1 MSFAALHF
9 THCKKSIKRI
19 CRENVLGDVGHQQ
32 QIVKP
37 SMTIKTMRAW
47 RSNTKGLA
55 GLELG
60 EAPCPEPKDGELL
73 VRVDAAALNYADLLM
88 MDDRYQVRPER
99 PFVAGQELA
108 GTVVAAGQG
117 AGFAEGDQIASKVV
131 YGGFADY
138 AIVRADMAMR
148 VPAGFSPEAAAALPI
163 AYTTALIGLT
173 ECTTVSPADTVLVL
187 AAAGGTGLAMVEVA
201 KHCGAFVIAAA
212 GGADKCALTLEHGAD
227 IAIDYRRGALIDQ
240 VRAFTIG
247 RGVNVVVDSV
257 GGDSTLDALRLLSW
271 GGRLL
276 IVGFSSGTIP
286 QLPANRLMLR
296 RLSAIG
302 VYWDNVHDRDAIVRT
317 NERLSKIVASGE
329 VRPHI
334 GAVFPF
340 DELPKALTALGDR
353 GTTGKVILKVAPSTA
368 G

>member
-1 MSFAALHF
+1 
-9 THCKKSIKRI
+9 
-19 CRENVLGDVGHQQ
+19 
-32 QIVKP
+32 
-37 SMTIKTMRAW
+37 MTTKMMRAW
-47 RSNTKGLA
+47 RSNTKGLT

-60 EAPCPEPKDGELL
+60 EAPCPVPKAGELL

-88 MDDRYQVRPER
+88 IDDRYQVKPER
-99 PFVAGQELA
+99 PFIAGQELA

-117 AGFAEGDQIASKVV
+117 AGFTAGEQVASKVIC
-131 YGGFADY
+131 GGFADY

-148 VPAGFSPEAAAALPI
+148 VPAGFSLEAAAALPI
-163 AYTTALIGLT
+163 AYTTALIALS
-173 ECTTVSPADTVLVL
+173 ECTTVSAADTVLVL

-201 KHCGAFVIAAA
+201 KHYGAFVIAAA
-212 GGADKCALTLEHGAD
+212 GGADKCALTQAHGAD
-227 IAIDYRRGALIDQ
+227 IAIDYRRGRLIDQ
-240 VRAFTIG
+240 VRAVTIG

-257 GGDSTLDALRLLSW
+257 GGDATMDALRLLAW

-276 IVGFSSGTIP
+276 IVGFSSGEIP
-286 QLPANRLMLR
+286 QIPANRLMLR

-302 VYWDNVHDRDAIVRT
+302 VYWDNTHDREAVART
-317 NERLSKIVASGE
+317 NERLFNLVASGE

-340 DELPKALTALGDR
+340 DELPQALAALGDR
-353 GTTGKVILKVAPSTA
+353 GTTGKVILKTAPSPN

>member
-1 MSFAALHF
+1 
-9 THCKKSIKRI
+9 
-19 CRENVLGDVGHQQ
+19 
-32 QIVKP
+32 
-37 SMTIKTMRAW
+37 MTTKTMLAW

-60 EAPCPEPKDGELL
+60 EAPCPEPKAGELL

-88 MDDRYQVRPER
+88 IDDRYQVKPER
-99 PFVAGQELA
+99 PFIAGQELA
-108 GTVVAAGQG
+108 GTVVTAGQG
-117 AGFAEGDQIASKVV
+117 AGFAAGEQVASKVIC
-131 YGGFADY
+131 GGFADY

-163 AYTTALIGLT
+163 AYTTALIALA
-173 ECTTVSPADTVLVL
+173 ECTTVSAADTVLVL

-201 KHCGAFVIAAA
+201 KHYGAFVIAAA
-212 GGADKCALTLEHGAD
+212 GGADKCALTQAHGAD
-227 IAIDYRRGALIDQ
+227 IAIDYRRGPLIDQ
-240 VRAFTIG
+240 VRAVTIG

-257 GGDSTLDALRLLSW
+257 GGDATMDALRLLTW

-302 VYWDNVHDRDAIVRT
+302 VYWDNTRDQDAITRT
-317 NERLSKIVASGE
+317 NERLSNLVASGE

-340 DELPKALTALGDR
+340 DELPQALAALGDR
-353 GTTGKVILKVAPSTA
+353 GTTGKVILKTAPSPKV
-368 G
+368 

>member
-1 MSFAALHF
+1 
-9 THCKKSIKRI
+9 
-19 CRENVLGDVGHQQ
+19 
-32 QIVKP
+32 
-37 SMTIKTMRAW
+37 MTTKTMLAW

-60 EAPCPEPKDGELL
+60 EAPCPEPKPGELL

-88 MDDRYQVRPER
+88 IDDRYQVKPER
-99 PFVAGQELA
+99 PFIAGQELA
-108 GTVVAAGQG
+108 GTVVVAGQG
-117 AGFAEGDQIASKVV
+117 ARFAAGDQIASKVIC
-131 YGGFADY
+131 GGFADY

-163 AYTTALIGLT
+163 AYTTALIALA
-173 ECTTVSPADTVLVL
+173 ECTTVSAADTVLVL

-201 KHCGAFVIAAA
+201 KHYGAFVIAAA
-212 GGADKCALTLEHGAD
+212 GGADKCALTQAHGAD
-227 IAIDYRRGALIDQ
+227 IAIDYRRGPLIDQ
-240 VRAFTIG
+240 VRAVTIG

-257 GGDSTLDALRLLSW
+257 GGDATMDALRLLAW

-302 VYWDNVHDRDAIVRT
+302 VYWDNTHDQDAIART
-317 NERLSKIVASGE
+317 NERLSNLVESGE

-340 DELPKALTALGDR
+340 DELPQALAALGDR
-353 GTTGKVILKVAPSTA
+353 GTTGKVILKTAPSPK

>member
-1 MSFAALHF
+1 
-9 THCKKSIKRI
+9 
-19 CRENVLGDVGHQQ
+19 
-32 QIVKP
+32 
-37 SMTIKTMRAW
+37 MTTKTMRAW

-88 MDDRYQVRPER
+88 IDDRYQVRPER

-148 VPAGFSPEAAAALPI
+148 VPAGYSPEAAAALPI

-353 GTTGKVILKVAPSTA
+353 GTTGKVILKTAPSTA

>member
-1 MSFAALHF
+1 
-9 THCKKSIKRI
+9 
-19 CRENVLGDVGHQQ
+19 
-32 QIVKP
+32 
-37 SMTIKTMRAW
+37 MTTTTMRAW
-47 RSNTKGLA
+47 RSTTEGLA

-60 EAPCPEPKDGELL
+60 EAPCPEPKAGELL

-88 MDDRYQVRPER
+88 IDDRYQVKPER
-99 PFVAGQELA
+99 PFIAGQELA

-117 AGFAEGDQIASKVV
+117 AGFTAGEQIASKVIC
-131 YGGFADY
+131 GAFADY

-148 VPAGFSPEAAAALPI
+148 VPVGFSLEAAAALPI
-163 AYTTALIGLT
+163 AYTTALIALS

-201 KHCGAFVIAAA
+201 KHYGAFVIAAA
-212 GGADKCALTLEHGAD
+212 GGADKCALTQAHGAD
-227 IAIDYRRGALIDQ
+227 IAIDYRRGRLIDQ
-240 VRAFTIG
+240 VRAVTIG

-257 GGDSTLDALRLLSW
+257 GGDATMDALRLLAW

-276 IVGFSSGTIP
+276 IVGFSSGEIP
-286 QLPANRLMLR
+286 QIPANRLMLR

-302 VYWDNVHDRDAIVRT
+302 VYWDNTHDREAVART
-317 NERLSKIVASGE
+317 NERLSSFIANGE

-340 DELPKALTALGDR
+340 DELPQALAALGDR
-353 GTTGKVILKVAPSTA
+353 GTTGKVILKTAPSPN

>member
-1 MSFAALHF
+1 
-9 THCKKSIKRI
+9 
-19 CRENVLGDVGHQQ
+19 
-32 QIVKP
+32 
-37 SMTIKTMRAW
+37 MTIKTMRAW

-88 MDDRYQVRPER
+88 IDDRYQVRPER

-148 VPAGFSPEAAAALPI
+148 VPAGYSPEAAAALPI

-212 GGADKCALTLEHGAD
+212 GGPDKCALTLEHGAD
-227 IAIDYRRGALIDQ
+227 VAIDYRRGALIDQ